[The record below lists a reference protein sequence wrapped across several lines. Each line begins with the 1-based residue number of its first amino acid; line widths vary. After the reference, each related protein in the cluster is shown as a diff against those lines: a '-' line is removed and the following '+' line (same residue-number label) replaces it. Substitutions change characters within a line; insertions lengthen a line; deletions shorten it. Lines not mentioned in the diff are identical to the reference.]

1 MNNGT
6 EVACVYPNLSKP
18 PRPVDCWRF
27 PAGVVRCLRR
37 IATRPAPLSQALSP
51 ADSGQCADRR
61 SSPKV

>member
-27 PAGVVRCLRR
+27 PAGVVTMP
-37 IATRPAPLSQALSP
+37 AADSNEAGAPLAG
-51 ADSGQCADRR
+51 A
-61 SSPKV
+61 